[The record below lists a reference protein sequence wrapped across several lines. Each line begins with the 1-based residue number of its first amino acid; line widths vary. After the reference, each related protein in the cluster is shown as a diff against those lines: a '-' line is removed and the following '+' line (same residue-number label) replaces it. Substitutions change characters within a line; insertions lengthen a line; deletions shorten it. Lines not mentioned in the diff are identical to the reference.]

1 MPARYHVLILSLLF
15 ICVHVVMYW
24 HHGTRVLMDAEGFI
38 EAADYIVAHGKLQDI
53 HHLYYSVPIL
63 IMAAFRALFPGEV
76 MPILLFHC
84 LLSGLATVALYKSAQ
99 KIFNSALAG
108 LFAGVIFLLWLDNIH
123 WNITTMT
130 ESIALSAFCFVVYAL
145 AHWENRIKNMITM
158 TALLIVVFFIR
169 PTSVVT
175 IIGAFVF
182 LMAYYWKPL
191 LESRVVLISI
201 ILFATSF
208 IIFGADRMLAHWDFT
223 GQYLKGNVVTFADIV
238 EGGPLFHETLSVEPP
253 SSRAF
258 SESESPIGRVVMFI
272 YDNPVHFLKTAGLK
286 IFYLIAFVRP
296 YYSWSH
302 NLYLVVWISSVYVSF
317 VVGWKATS
325 NLAIK
330 LFVLTTIVLNCGLIG
345 ISSVDW
351 DNRFYIPMEPGIVL
365 LAGGGVA
372 TLLIRMKQRKFST
385 I

>member
-15 ICVHVVMYW
+15 ICVHVVLYW
-24 HHGTRVLMDAEGFI
+24 HYGTRVLMDAEGFI
-38 EAADYIVAHGKLQDI
+38 VAADYIVKHGQLQDI

-76 MPILLFHC
+76 MPILLFQC

-99 KIFNSALAG
+99 KILNSALAG
-108 LFAGVIFLLWLDNIH
+108 FFTGVIFLVWLDNIH

-130 ESIALSAFCFVVYAL
+130 ESIALSVSCFVVYAL
-145 AHWENRIKNMITM
+145 AYWENRIKNMITM

-169 PTSVVT
+169 PTSVVV
-175 IIGAFVF
+175 IISAFVY

-191 LESRVVLISI
+191 LNRRAVLISI
-201 ILFATSF
+201 TLIATSF

-238 EGGPLFHETLSVEPP
+238 KGRPLFHETLSVEPP
-253 SSRAF
+253 SSTAF
-258 SESESPIGRVVMFI
+258 SESDSPIGRVVMFI
-272 YDNPVHFLKTAGLK
+272 YENPIHFLKTAGLK

-296 YYSWSH
+296 YYSWLH
-302 NLYLVVWISSVYVSF
+302 NVYLVVWISLVYMFLVA
-317 VVGWKATS
+317 GWKATS
-325 NLAIK
+325 NLPIK
-330 LFVLTTIVLNCGLIG
+330 LFVLTSIILNCGLIG

-372 TLLIRMKQRKFST
+372 TLLIRIRQKIPST
-385 I
+385 T